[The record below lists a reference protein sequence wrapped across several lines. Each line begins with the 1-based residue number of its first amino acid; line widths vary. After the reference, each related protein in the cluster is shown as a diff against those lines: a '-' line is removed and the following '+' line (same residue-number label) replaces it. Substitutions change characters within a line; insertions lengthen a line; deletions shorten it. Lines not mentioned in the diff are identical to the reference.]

1 MNLVKKTYFY
11 EDYVIERVNNYYII
25 KGVGRVSYKEVSYV
39 LENVFKDYRL
49 LGKNLFLCIENIDF
63 FSRIFIKSSKKYKVV
78 LLPFFL
84 ENEKRSN
91 NFFATPLST
100 INFGDEP
107 SPNNNGII
115 EIKNYDELIDNSK
128 VINLL
133 LDFCRKYG
141 IPYYENVEENI
152 ILEGLTTNIPLT
164 IHIKDFLL
172 TAITIYLLT
181 ELDSLVNA
189 KNDYS
194 KNLIKIMSL
203 SSNANKDDIVY
214 RFNSYVKN
222 LKELYTQEI
231 SSYKS
236 YTTPITTDG
245 KDKGTIK
252 TINLIQAL
260 TYYYLNVIELRG
272 SFSICCKCGVPTAN
286 LLQHLCPECYNND
299 YNYYDNTR
307 KKELNAIHRDLKDKL
322 ISLNNNAI
330 NELLKKDSYNIHNP
344 KYVDL
349 KYLEDLCKSYDLI

>member
-1 MNLVKKTYFY
+1 MNLIKKTYFY
-11 EDYVIERVNNYYII
+11 EDYTIERLNNYYII
-25 KGVGRVSYKEVSYV
+25 NGVGRVSYKEVSYV
-39 LENVFKDYRL
+39 LEEVFKDYCL
-49 LGKNLFLCIENIDF
+49 LGKNLFLCIEKIDF
-63 FSRIFIKSSKKYKVV
+63 FSRIFIKNPKKYNIV
-78 LLPFFL
+78 LLPFLF
-84 ENEKRSN
+84 ESKKSN
-91 NFFATPLST
+91 NDFLATPLKA

-115 EIKNYDELIDNSK
+115 EIKNYDELIHNSK

-141 IPYYENVEENI
+141 MPYYENVEENI

-181 ELDSLVNA
+181 ELNSLINA
-189 KNDYS
+189 KKDYS

-203 SSNANKDDIVY
+203 PSSTNRNDIVC
-214 RFNSYVKN
+214 RFNSYIKN

-236 YTTPITTDG
+236 YTTSITTNG

-252 TINLIQAL
+252 TINLVQAL
-260 TYYYLNVIELRG
+260 IYYYLNIIELRG
-272 SFSICCKCGVPTAN
+272 SFGVCCKCGIPTAN
-286 LLQHLCPECYNND
+286 LLQHLCCKCYDGD
-299 YNYYDNTR
+299 YNYYNNTR

-330 NELLKKDSYNIHNP
+330 NELLKKDPYNIHNP
-344 KYVDL
+344 NYDDL
-349 KYLEDLCKSYDLI
+349 KYLEDLCKYYDLI